1 MIFIRLMLT
10 KIGCLF
16 LKSKYLCNIFS
27 FYALKLKACFAN
39 CCRFYLVVSRKWRT
53 FAPSSA
59 LVVELVDT
67 PDLGSG
73 AFGRV
78 SSSLIRRT
86 SEGTFVVPSFCFIR
100 RTKQEETK
108 RPLLIKIFISTS
120 C

>member
-1 MIFIRLMLT
+1 MQ
-10 KIGCLF
+10 LF
-16 LKSKYLCNIFS
+16 LN
-27 FYALKLKACFAN
+27 YALKLKLCFAN
-39 CCRFYLVVSRKWRT
+39 CYRFYLVVSGKWST

-86 SEGTFVVPSFCFIR
+86 KERS
-100 RTKQEETK
+100 
-108 RPLLIKIFISTS
+108 
-120 C
+120 